1 MPVFSNYR
9 GILPIHP
16 AFRIIALSEP
26 PVIASSTQQW
36 LNSELLTMFFYHHM
50 RSLSQ
55 EEEMQVLKQ
64 LVSIIYLF
72 SRDVVAQYSNKLV
85 MFYSNSSS
93 ILGSR
98 IIKYSTN
105 YGFNS
110 ETQELR

>member
-1 MPVFSNYR
+1 
-9 GILPIHP
+9 
-16 AFRIIALSEP
+16 
-26 PVIASSTQQW
+26 
-36 LNSELLTMFFYHHM
+36 MFFYHHM

-64 LVSIIYLF
+64 LVSIIFFYF
-72 SRDVVAQYSNKLV
+72 SRDIHIDTQYSHKLL
-85 MFYSNSSS
+85 MFYFNTSF